1 MRRQHRRG
9 IKILLEVFLLALKS
23 YAEEKDVIECIL
35 LVGSYARGT
44 NREDSDIDV
53 VIITSQ
59 KKALLEEPDFTASF
73 GLVRKQQIEYYGACT
88 SLRVYYR
95 EGTEVEFGI
104 VEPSWL
110 GKPLDAGTARVLDDG
125 YKVILDK
132 KGYFE

>member
-1 MRRQHRRG
+1 M
-9 IKILLEVFLLALKS
+9 LEAFLVALKS
-23 YAEEKDVIECIL
+23 YAEEKNAIECIL

-59 KKALLEEPDFTASF
+59 KKALLENPDFTASF
-73 GLVRKQQIEYYGACT
+73 GSVSEQQTEYYGACT
-88 SLRVYYR
+88 SLRVYYQD
-95 EGTEVEFGI
+95 GKEVEFGI

-110 GKPLDAGTARVLDDG
+110 EKPLDAGTDRVLDDG

-132 KGYFE
+132 KRYFK